1 MKEILIANTKGGCG
15 KTTLA
20 TNLAGYFA
28 SLGHTVAFTDL
39 DRQQSATEWLARRPA
54 DAAPIHLTNHK
65 TPDKTQVKNID
76 WHIVDSPGGFKDE
89 KLFSAIKSADC
100 ILVPIQPSAFDTGAT
115 EQFLDLIIEEK
126 AIRKQKTFVG
136 LVGMRVNS
144 RANAAL
150 KLTSFMEQANFP
162 VLTSLRNAQ
171 CYVTAAEL
179 GLSIF
184 DMRASQVAPDI
195 LQWQALIDWVMDVS
209 VKE

>member
-28 SLGHTVAFTDL
+28 NLGHHVAFTDL
-39 DRQQSATEWLARRPA
+39 DRQQSATDWLARRPA
-54 DAAPIHLTNHK
+54 SAAPIHLTNHK
-65 TPDKTQVKNID
+65 SPDKKAD

-100 ILVPIQPSAFDTGAT
+100 ILVPIQPSAFDMGAT
-115 EQFLDLIIEEK
+115 EDFLNLIIEEK

-150 KLTSFMEQANFP
+150 KLSSFMAQANFP

-171 CYVTAAEL
+171 CYVSAAEL
-179 GLSIF
+179 GISVF
-184 DMRASQVAPDI
+184 EMRPSHVAQDI
-195 LQWQALIDWVMDVS
+195 VQWQPLIDWVMDVS